1 MDWPA
6 EQIVRKK
13 TQDIVPYN
21 RNPRLHS
28 EEQIRQ
34 IIESIK
40 QWGWTIPLVVD
51 ESDNLIAGHGRLEAA
66 QEMGVEE
73 VPCVIAK
80 GWSEAQK
87 KAYVIADNKLAENG
101 YWDTGLYYSELK
113 ALADEGFDIN
123 LTGVELDITQLSFVP
138 NLEPITS
145 YEDVTD
151 EDVIK
156 ANNNIDEAF
165 DKAGRDASFKGQEV
179 ICPHCAK
186 TFRFEGM

>member
-28 EEQIRQ
+28 EEQVRQ

-40 QWGWTIPLVVD
+40 RWGWPIPPVVD

-123 LTGVELDITQLSFVP
+123 LTGVELDITQLSFSP
-138 NLEPITS
+138 SLEPMTNFG
-145 YEDVTD
+145 EVTD
-151 EDVIK
+151 DDIT
-156 ANNNIDEAF
+156 AAHNNIDAAYH
-165 DKAGRDASFKGQEV
+165 KAGQDSSQRGQEV